1 MTRAVVMKDTSKDS
15 GIIMWAREDYSK
27 EVHKQLT
34 HGELY
39 NEATNCS

>member
-1 MTRAVVMKDTSKDS
+1 MTRAVVMKD
-15 GIIMWAREDYSK
+15 MWAKEDYSK